1 MPQTSGNDGEPYFPT
16 PVAKPSIRRGR
27 ADVSPFVGSRRFGF
41 YETGTCAAKRQE
53 KRPNRWIS
61 SAPWYWL
68 SSPPSLGH
76 RPGFAD
82 RRRGLHRRV
91 RRRVTPMTAT
101 CASTALRARLES
113 QRRGCTTCGMLRRLR
128 CCSRVLTFAPPR
140 TCSGTRRQRSRS
152 RPTRTSCRR
161 RNAKPSIVPASDLSG
176 LQQRVLMRHGNRGM
190 TSIKKACKY
199 KDLE

>member
-91 RRRVTPMTAT
+91 RAARNTNDGDLRFDRIARKAGISTTRLHDLRHAAAT
-101 CASTALRARLES
+101 SLLLAGDVRTSAGVLGYASPTITLSTYAHLMPEAQREAVDRPGERLE
-113 QRRGCTTCGMLRRLR
+113 RLAAAG
-128 CCSRVLTFAPPR
+128 FDAAWQPR
-140 TCSGTRRQRSRS
+140 H
-152 RPTRTSCRR
+152 
-161 RNAKPSIVPASDLSG
+161 D
-176 LQQRVLMRHGNRGM
+176 
-190 TSIKKACKY
+190 KY
-199 KDLE
+199 K